1 MSEQELRFGSPQG
14 KKMTDQIISAFKRGT
29 SQLQGRLINPYQRD
43 GVLWLLS
50 REFAQSRKG
59 GFLCDE
65 MGLGKTVELITLILA
80 NPKARTLVV
89 VPVSVLEQWK
99 TEIEKFAPNLRVFV
113 HHGANR
119 ETDSRNIPEFDV
131 FLTTYS
137 LMRLQ
142 EIEQIVPFRY
152 LWDRVILDEGHEIRS
167 HKSKT
172 NKNMNLISTEI
183 KWVVTGTPIF
193 NNIKDF
199 VTLCGWI
206 GIHKA
211 DVQANIKTIRKKF
224 VLRRTKEDVAVFNK
238 RLELPPCEVKNVE
251 LALSPEESVLYS
263 TIYTECKNRV
273 HEIIRS
279 GIHNGMKAML
289 ILECFLR
296 VRQVL
301 THPFVY
307 LSGTDDPTPWE
318 HSCTKMDYLIDSLV
332 QHNKE
337 NSIVFC
343 QFITEM
349 NIIQSELS
357 EKGLKC
363 FRIDGSVS
371 QEARV
376 HQINMFRKQ
385 PSVIVIQIKAGGVGL
400 NLQEATRVYITSP
413 AWNPATELQAIGR
426 AHRTGQTRK
435 VTVERLYYT
444 GTDDLPSIEES
455 IMQLQEH
462 KNAVTSEVLNDPR
475 ILAKYPK
482 QTKNTMNIKTLS
494 KIFSS

>member
-1 MSEQELRFGSPQG
+1 M
-14 KKMTDQIISAFKRGT
+14 DQKIISAFKLGT
-29 SQLQGRLINPYQRD
+29 SRLQGRLINPYQRD
-43 GVLWLLS
+43 GVLWLLN
-50 REFAQSRKG
+50 RELSQRRKG

-65 MGLGKTVELITLILA
+65 MGLGKTIQLITMMIS
-80 NPKARTLVV
+80 NPKPRTLVI
-89 VPVSVLEQWK
+89 VPVSVLSQWES
-99 TEIEKFAPNLRVFV
+99 EIKKFAPHLRVYV
-113 HHGANR
+113 HHGNNR
-119 ETDSRNIPEFDV
+119 EMDTDNIPQFDV

-137 LMRLQ
+137 LMRLS
-142 EIEQIVPFRY
+142 EMEQIVPFRY

-167 HKSKT
+167 NKSKT
-172 NKNMNLISTEI
+172 NKNINHLTTEI
-183 KWVVTGTPIF
+183 KWIVTGTPVF
-193 NNIKDF
+193 NNVKDF
-199 VTLCGWI
+199 VTLCGWL
-206 GIHKA
+206 GIHKQ
-211 DVQANIKTIRKKF
+211 DVQANIKSIRSRY
-224 VLRRTKEDVAVFNK
+224 VLRRTKEDVAGFNK

-251 LALSPEESVLYS
+251 LDLNPEEAVLYN
-263 TIYTECKNRV
+263 TIYTECKNKV

-296 VRQVL
+296 VRQTL

-307 LSGTDDPTPWE
+307 MAGTEDPQPWE
-318 HSCTKMDYLIDSLV
+318 HGCAKTDYLVNSIV
-332 QHNKE
+332 EHKTE
-337 NSIVFC
+337 HSIVFC

-349 NIIQSELS
+349 NIIQ
-357 EKGLKC
+357 EKLREQNIEC

-376 HQINMFRKQ
+376 HQINLFRKK
-385 PSVIVIQIKAGGVGL
+385 PSVLVIQIKAGGVGL

-435 VTVERLYYT
+435 VTVERLYYK
-444 GTDDLPSIEES
+444 GTDEIPSIEES

-462 KNAVTSEVLNDPR
+462 KSAVTSEVLNDPR